1 MTVKK
6 KEEKKRKEEKK
17 NLLNTNPGAQ
27 ICMRTRHMCVR
38 MRMVVENERK
48 KKKSQILAGWMR
60 MRGGGCVVHAREG
73 NKEKKVSN
81 AYTII

>member
-1 MTVKK
+1 MRTRMTVKK

-48 KKKSQILAGWMR
+48 KKNHKYLL
-60 MRGGGCVVHAREG
+60 GGCGCVVAD
-73 NKEKKVSN
+73 V
-81 AYTII
+81 